1 MIVLPNPK
9 CCLTDNPNHLCQNC
23 KAMLRNQNI
32 QQPVRNQITEQPIRN
47 CKCDAVDDPNDYYP
61 DPPVINWSEDS
72 AFNQSPSPQSN
83 PAPSSPE
90 LIYNSNPND
99 EDDYYPDPPIIN
111 WAEESAFRP

>member
-1 MIVLPNPK
+1 MSDLTPQQEQELIVQLEAVLNFREQQK
-9 CCLTDNPNHLCQNC
+9 RS
-23 KAMLRNQNI
+23 K
-32 QQPVRNQITEQPIRN
+32 QPVRNQITEPPVRN

-111 WAEESAFRP
+111 WAAESEFRP